1 MRTITEPPTSS
12 RRIRLGEPTSPASS
26 GVIVAAFT
34 PSPVRRMDAAAART
48 TSLAEARRRS
58 RDRSNRSN
66 EISNPITSGS
76 STRRAC
82 GVAHDRPPRWPREA
96 MERMKTSP
104 SVAWS
109 CIRTRSPSSAPPV
122 NGEDESTARTPTRL
136 PRSR

>member
-82 GVAHDRPPRWPREA
+82 
-96 MERMKTSP
+96 
-104 SVAWS
+104 
-109 CIRTRSPSSAPPV
+109 SS
-122 NGEDESTARTPTRL
+122 S
-136 PRSR
+136 S